1 MKKKLMA
8 LFTAAVLATTV
19 FAGCGDSSAETDT
32 DVEATSSDEAC
43 SDETFST
50 LQDNYAA
57 MVEAYN
63 AVKELYESDAVEA
76 DADIEDVL
84 NQAADIINEMGE
96 ITQDTIT
103 EGDAE
108 TLNSSM
114 IDILDV
120 LSAAV
125 DAMSGTDTATDAADT
140 TAEDASA
147 EACSDETFA
156 TLQDTYAT
164 LTEFYNAVYEAYMS
178 DAVEQDDTIETTL
191 SGCEDVMTQMG
202 EITQDT
208 ITESDAVAL
217 IDQMNA
223 IADVLNVVVDAL

>member
-84 NQAADIINEMGE
+84 NQAAVAVSVPDMAS
-96 ITQDTIT
+96 TA
-103 EGDAE
+103 AE
-108 TLNSSM
+108 RTSKMSIMELFKVSASPSVIVSCVISPISLM
-114 IDILDV
+114 M
-120 LSAAV
+120 SAA
-125 DAMSGTDTATDAADT
+125 
-140 TAEDASA
+140 
-147 EACSDETFA
+147 
-156 TLQDTYAT
+156 
-164 LTEFYNAVYEAYMS
+164 
-178 DAVEQDDTIETTL
+178 
-191 SGCEDVMTQMG
+191 
-202 EITQDT
+202 
-208 ITESDAVAL
+208 
-217 IDQMNA
+217 
-223 IADVLNVVVDAL
+223 

>member
-1 MKKKLMA
+1 MVSKTSKKTDTKKLMA

-43 SDETFST
+43 SDETF
-50 LQDNYAA
+50 
-57 MVEAYN
+57 
-63 AVKELYESDAVEA
+63 
-76 DADIEDVL
+76 
-84 NQAADIINEMGE
+84 
-96 ITQDTIT
+96 
-103 EGDAE
+103 
-108 TLNSSM
+108 
-114 IDILDV
+114 
-120 LSAAV
+120 
-125 DAMSGTDTATDAADT
+125 
-140 TAEDASA
+140 
-147 EACSDETFA
+147 A

-164 LTEFYNAVYEAYMS
+164 LTELYNAVYEAYMS

-202 EITQDT
+202 EISQDT

-223 IADVLNVVVDAL
+223 IADVLNVVIDAL